1 MSIHITW
8 EQIERTFGVSNR
20 ILDSYIER
28 KGIDDRFKEAL
39 RGRNI
44 IRRTRLFKARED
56 LTMEETCR
64 SQRQVPPQLWDN
76 HKYRRP
82 SYAHSQDGRL
92 HHYSSDFIQLNPAT
106 H

>member
-8 EQIERTFGVSNR
+8 EQIERTFGVANR

-44 IRRTRLFKARED
+44 IVVHGSSKQGKTSLWKKHVDPKDRY
-56 LTMEETCR
+56 
-64 SQRQVPPQLWDN
+64 PPQLWDN

-82 SYAHSQDGRL
+82 SYANSQDGRL